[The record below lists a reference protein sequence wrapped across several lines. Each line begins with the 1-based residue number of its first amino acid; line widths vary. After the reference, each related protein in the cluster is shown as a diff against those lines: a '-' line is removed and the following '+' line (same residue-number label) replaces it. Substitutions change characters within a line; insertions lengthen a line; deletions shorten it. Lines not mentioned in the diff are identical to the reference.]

1 MGPFTPFLIGLGYSI
16 AGGAGA
22 LGVGS
27 FLTAL
32 PGLISA
38 TAAFAAPSLL
48 ASANAPSGGGARS
61 PALQQTAAAPAQ
73 AAQAPTPSAVNRE
86 ASEAAEREAL
96 RRRVS
101 AGQST
106 ILTGPLGRVSEGA
119 VGQTILGGY

>member
-1 MGPFTPFLIGLGYSI
+1 MGPFTPFLIGLGYSL

-22 LGVGS
+22 LGVSS
-27 FLTAL
+27 FLGAL
-32 PGLISA
+32 PALASV
-38 TAAFAAPSLL
+38 AAFAAPSLL
-48 ASANAPSGGGARS
+48 ASANAPSGGGGS